1 VLVGYVVCAL
11 GLSRGMTPRAVVARR
26 YGLLGGVA
34 IGAAWLVVI
43 FPTASLKEWVFAPLA
58 IASLTARRSAQCVV
72 MAPKVPPVPLAR
84 RSSGDER
91 PRSPSNLD
99 VAVSC
104 GQARGDD
111 RHRPSPRFPPSRLHQ
126 RLNQPL

>member
-1 VLVGYVVCAL
+1 VLLGYVVCAL

-72 MAPKVPPVPLAR
+72 MAPKVPPEPLAR
-84 RSSGDER
+84 VGRRVMNARDR
-91 PRSPSNLD
+91 PQTWMSRSPAAKRG
-99 VAVSC
+99 VMIAT
-104 GQARGDD
+104 AR
-111 RHRPSPRFPPSRLHQ
+111 RRASRPVGSISA
-126 RLNQPL
+126 